1 MGRPSGEKHGDRSLA
16 RSLDSRGSEPLIT
29 AVVPARGAIQELIE
43 ATQVRERH
51 VDLLRCCQLRGP
63 TWLLMRPRFT
73 GGESTGSLDHSFG
86 TDQVLAAASLD
97 RLTHVVQRMI
107 GQQLQDPHEPP
118 RAGYR
123 TVVFF
128 QLGTELGEAGRELP
142 VPVHRSMVKCAWLAA

>member
-1 MGRPSGEKHGDRSLA
+1 
-16 RSLDSRGSEPLIT
+16 
-29 AVVPARGAIQELIE
+29 
-43 ATQVRERH
+43 
-51 VDLLRCCQLRGP
+51 
-63 TWLLMRPRFT
+63 MR
-73 GGESTGSLDHSFG
+73 SLDHSFG
-86 TDQVLAAASLD
+86 TDQLLAAASLD

-142 VPVHRSMVKCAWLAA
+142 VPVHRSVVKRAGLAA